1 VIVLED
7 LVVMS
12 AWRSVSTK
20 ATRPGVAT
28 PPRIAMGAEA

>member
-1 VIVLED
+1 MILIF
-7 LVVMS
+7 MS

-20 ATRPGVAT
+20 ATRPAAAT